1 MQTNTKISIT
11 KDEIVPTAQK
21 MRDEGR
27 TLVMIH
33 GHLDKEGRP
42 VISYDYSLGAELACY
57 EVVGEDTVPSIAT
70 IYSAAAEWPERE
82 INELLGFTFEGLD
95 TSERLFLP
103 DSMLEG
109 KGQII
114 VTPINVL
121 KEKNGLL

>member
-27 TLVMIH
+27 LLIMIH
-33 GHLDKEGRP
+33 AHLDKDNQP
-42 VISYDYSLGAELACY
+42 VICYDYSLGAEVASY
-57 EVVGEDTVPSIAT
+57 EVVGESVVPSIEP
-70 IYSAAAEWPERE
+70 IYSAAAEWAERE

-95 TSERLFLP
+95 TSERLFLA
-103 DSMLEG
+103 DTMQDG
-109 KGQII
+109 QGQIL

-121 KEKNGLL
+121 REKNNLL

>member
-11 KDEIVPTAQK
+11 KDEILSVAQK

-27 TLVMIH
+27 LLIMIH
-33 GHLDKEGRP
+33 GHLTKEGTP
-42 VISYDYSLGAELACY
+42 VICYEYSLGAEVASY
-57 EVVGEDTVPSIAT
+57 EVRGESSVPTIT
-70 IYSAAAEWPERE
+70 PIYSAAAEWPERE

-103 DSMLEG
+103 DNLLDG
-109 KGQII
+109 QGQII

-121 KEKNGLL
+121 REKNNLL